1 MLSKTSW
8 CDKPWFLSSYLWI
21 MELMDLIYTLPIM
34 PYSENHKDA
43 LQTAVIGGEIWQHVQ
58 PWVFW
63 SSRPAVVVRS
73 SLSTHVTL
81 DIRCVVHQAEHV
93 VFRPM
98 WHWCVCV
105 CVCVMSCG
113 GSRSKSITSCMLRK
127 ASFGTGRRTHGVICS
142 SWSANLWCYTSVP
155 SLKLMCS
162 PEQPRHY
169 WL

>member
-105 CVCVMSCG
+105 CVWCPAVDH
-113 GSRSKSITSCMLRK
+113 
-127 ASFGTGRRTHGVICS
+127 A
-142 SWSANLWCYTSVP
+142 ANLLP
-155 SLKLMCS
+155 HACS
-162 PEQPRHY
+162 GRHHSALDAGHMALSAAVGLRIFGATRVY
-169 WL
+169 QVWS